1 MRAFLLISLV
11 GCHSASQDELA
22 GENVD
27 KADLGDEA
35 PLGAEV
41 WELDTEA
48 DPVLGFTAWGAFNSE
63 QYGVWTTYNVRVTRD
78 DAGEYDIDFLCE
90 MDSVETGANA
100 LTKHL
105 KTDDF
110 FDVDNHPEGSFAST
124 SVVDNDD
131 DTWTVKGDMTL
142 RGTTKTITFEAT
154 ISEDGDSLASTA
166 TIEFSRWKFG
176 IIADGAS
183 EAEADGVGDKVV
195 VEYDV
200 TLAKQ

>member
-1 MRAFLLISLV
+1 
-11 GCHSASQDELA
+11 
-22 GENVD
+22 
-27 KADLGDEA
+27 
-35 PLGAEV
+35 
-41 WELDTEA
+41 
-48 DPVLGFTAWGAFNSE
+48 
-63 QYGVWTTYNVRVTRD
+63 
-78 DAGEYDIDFLCE
+78 
-90 MDSVETGANA
+90 
-100 LTKHL
+100 
-105 KTDDF
+105 
-110 FDVDNHPEGSFAST
+110 
-124 SVVDNDD
+124 
-131 DTWTVKGDMTL
+131 MTL